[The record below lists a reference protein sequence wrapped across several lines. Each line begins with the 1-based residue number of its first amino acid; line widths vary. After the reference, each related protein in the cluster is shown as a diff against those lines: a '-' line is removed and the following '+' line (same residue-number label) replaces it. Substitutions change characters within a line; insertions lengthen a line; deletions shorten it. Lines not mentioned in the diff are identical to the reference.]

1 MRETAALTSPSEDGG
16 RRRSVRAP
24 RAGRAP
30 SARLASGSKSGDR
43 VLGLVLTLTS
53 LLVVVTCGASTRLE
67 GAPNTGPVAPEA
79 APPAPTSPRPPAEVT
94 ATPLLPAAGPPL
106 PPPPPPLDTLP
117 TSLARFFGA
126 LQQLRQGTRD
136 DHVRVVWL
144 GDSHTAAD
152 LWTHVVRQALQA
164 RFGVGG
170 PGFFQLGL
178 KQTRHSQVQTDVFG
192 SWQRI
197 PSQPSRT
204 QPFADGVFGLSGMR
218 ATAKDGAGFKA
229 RIRQGAVVGKA
240 RWSLHYRAPER
251 AAFQLKL
258 GTHVEVI
265 RGPGGAAIEIQRF
278 ERETEPEAEL
288 VLRQIAGMPEF
299 YGATVESSEPG
310 VVLDTLGIDGARART
325 PLAWQA
331 ESWERELSGRRADLV
346 VLAYGTNEVFESQAT
361 TEYARHYRE
370 LLGRIR
376 RVAPSADC
384 WIIGPTD
391 VMQTEGRSHP
401 RVVELSS
408 AQAQVA
414 RELGCAYV
422 GAHELMG
429 GEGSY
434 AEWQTSTPRLAGL
447 DGVHLTVRGY
457 QELGKLTTEYLLHGY
472 DRFAAPT
479 H

>member
-1 MRETAALTSPSEDGG
+1 LVLALTS
-16 RRRSVRAP
+16 
-24 RAGRAP
+24 
-30 SARLASGSKSGDR
+30 LM
-43 VLGLVLTLTS
+43 
-53 LLVVVTCGASTRLE
+53 VVVTCGASTRLE
-67 GAPNTGPVAPEA
+67 GGPNAGPVAPDA
-79 APPAPTSPRPPAEVT
+79 ASPMPATAQPAEVMPK
-94 ATPLLPAAGPPL
+94 PLVAPAGAALAPAAPAPA
-106 PPPPPPLDTLP
+106 PAPAPDTLP
-117 TSLARFFGA
+117 ITLARFFGS
-126 LQQLRQGTRD
+126 LQQLQQGTRS

-152 LWTHVVRQALQA
+152 LWTHVVRQALQG

-178 KQTRHSQVQTDVFG
+178 KQTRHSQVQTDVLG
-192 SWQRI
+192 SWQRV
-197 PSQPSRT
+197 PGQPSRT

-218 ATAKDGAGFKA
+218 AVAKDGAGFKA
-229 RIRQGAVVGKA
+229 RLRQGAVVGKA
-240 RWSLHYRAPER
+240 RWSLRYRAPER
-251 AAFQLKL
+251 SAFQLKL
-258 GTHVEVI
+258 GAHAEVI
-265 RGPGGAAIEIQRF
+265 RGSRGSATEIQHF
-278 ERETEPEAEL
+278 DRELEPEAEL
-288 VLRQIAGMPEF
+288 VLRQLGGMPEF

-331 ESWERELSGRRADLV
+331 DSWERELASRRADLI

-401 RVVELSS
+401 RVVEISL

-414 RELGCAYV
+414 SELGCAYV

-434 AEWQTSTPRLAGL
+434 AEWQTSQPRLAGL

-457 QELGKLTTEYLLHGY
+457 QELGKLTTEYLMHGY
-472 DRFAAPT
+472 DHFAPPT